1 MLWRR
6 GNCWKKLYTLYLK
19 AKENFQELGIST
31 CFVSLGILKYRD
43 ADNSDLYLNEVKSI
57 TSFGV
62 VATNTLEDSSYAR
75 NMNAYGLIGEGNN
88 VENNSRVEDSNGYL
102 VGEFFIDGPLWCPDY
117 YIVSSRL
124 VDFEK
129 KIVDIAHSLQEAK
142 RKMSEHMLLHIFS
155 LYLNLIR

>member
-1 MLWRR
+1 
-6 GNCWKKLYTLYLK
+6 LYTLYLK

-102 VGEFFIDGPLWCPDY
+102 VGEFFIDGPL
-117 YIVSSRL
+117 
-124 VDFEK
+124 
-129 KIVDIAHSLQEAK
+129 
-142 RKMSEHMLLHIFS
+142 
-155 LYLNLIR
+155 